1 MGPRAAKRCPRVP
14 KSGPRAA
21 RSDPKVPKSDP
32 RTAPEQPKEFQEA
45 DIRHQKYPKRQRK
58 KPHTS
63 ERISTASTHQNE
75 GIRATRAR
83 SIYIYIYIGPG
94 GGGAGAEEYYILKP
108 Y

>member
-45 DIRHQKYPKRQRK
+45 DIRHQKNPKRQKK

-75 GIRATRAR
+75 GIRATRAW
-83 SIYIYIYIGPG
+83 SISIDNT
-94 GGGAGAEEYYILKP
+94 EEKIL
-108 Y
+108 